1 MEMTTMFIHEFTV
14 VLIWQSMDVGKV
26 AKLKKQL
33 QNRTGCYK
41 TKSSLRE
48 FLKLKLLL
56 MEHNNGPSYGCCIAV
71 HKTQVQNL
79 ASPSIFLSN
88 KWLISFFSICK
99 EMRLYFFLVWLEF
112 ISTNTAKITHCTGV
126 RVTANRNAWNYKFL
140 MVKKNESLSE
150 RAFEVCALV
159 FPPLFLIHT
168 PVKLI
173 QIFCLLGLF
182 WGGGSCRGCGV
193 FPKVFAHFCHNP
205 LEVHFKSH
213 GTLWYSPLY
222 NQYFQT
228 WVAGWNGNDDKYRY

>member
-1 MEMTTMFIHEFTV
+1 MFIHEFTV

-56 MEHNNGPSYGCCIAV
+56 MEHNNGPSYGCCTAL

-112 ISTNTAKITHCTGV
+112 ITTNTAKITHCTGV
-126 RVTANRNAWNYKFL
+126 RVTTERNTWNYKLL
-140 MVKKNESLSE
+140 MVKKKWVSFRKGAWGLC
-150 RAFEVCALV
+150 FI
-159 FPPLFLIHT
+159 PPLFLIHT
-168 PVKLI
+168 PMKLI

-182 WGGGSCRGCGV
+182 WG
-193 FPKVFAHFCHNP
+193 FF
-205 LEVHFKSH
+205 LQW
-213 GTLWYSPLY
+213 L
-222 NQYFQT
+222 
-228 WVAGWNGNDDKYRY
+228 

>member
-150 RAFEVCALV
+150 RAFEVCTLV

-182 WGGGSCRGCGV
+182 WGGFLAGAVESSLK
-193 FPKVFAHFCHNP
+193 FLHIFATTPSKFILNPMEHCDTLP
-205 LEVHFKSH
+205 LESIFSNLSH
-213 GTLWYSPLY
+213 RVKWK
-222 NQYFQT
+222 
-228 WVAGWNGNDDKYRY
+228 WW